1 MTRQEF
7 EERTGCKLTE
17 EAYAPIE
24 AMYLAAG
31 GMDKDEFCRQWVQHG
46 DCALVQELMKTI
58 LSLEN
63 DKRRYQNTFKN
74 QTELLQSGAGAL
86 VAAAA
91 VIGQSQGYLNDLAV
105 RMTSVRWVIKEKLRR
120 EIALSQKEINYLE
133 EYLQ

>member
-24 AMYLAAG
+24 VMYMAAG
-31 GMDKDEFCRQWVQHG
+31 EMDKDEFCRQWVQHG

-74 QTELLQSGAGAL
+74 QTELLQSGAYEL
-86 VAAAA
+86 LRAA
-91 VIGQSQGYLNDLAV
+91 VHIDDKRLELMAV
-105 RMTSVRWVIKEKLRR
+105 RMAGTKWVIKKKIKAGLSLTKE
-120 EIALSQKEINYLE
+120 EIEYIE
-133 EYLQ
+133 ENLQ